1 MYVKHRATH
10 VKRQD
15 EQRVRRTADEAE
27 QTREAILAAA
37 HDLFATHGF
46 AATSTAAVVE
56 AAGVTRGALYHHF
69 AHKTALF
76 RAVFVRLEHDMND
89 TVTRVARS
97 EATSFD
103 AFVAGCGALL
113 DFMVRPDYQQIAV
126 VDAPAVLGSAEWHG
140 IDAGIGLASLQYGL
154 TALDRDGY
162 LRLPASPALAVALFG
177 ALTEAGIVLSRGAEG
192 SPSRDEL
199 LDAVIALVSDN
210 ATRVSRPRSPG
221 RRGR

>member
-1 MYVKHRATH
+1 MYVKHHATP

-15 EQRVRRTADEAE
+15 EPSVRRTADEAE

-37 HDLFATHGF
+37 HELFATHGF
-46 AATSTAAVVE
+46 AATSTSAVVA

-69 AHKTALF
+69 ADKTALF
-76 RAVFVRLEHDMND
+76 RAVFVRLEHDMDD
-89 TVTRVARS
+89 TVTRIALA
-97 EATSFD
+97 EATAFE
-103 AFVAGCGALL
+103 AFVAGCRALL
-113 DFMVRPDYQQIAV
+113 DFMVRPDYHQIAV

-140 IDAGIGLASLQYGL
+140 IDAGIGLSSLQYGL

-162 LRLPASPALAVALFG
+162 LRVPPSAAVAVAVFG

-199 LDAVIALVSDN
+199 LDAVIGLICDPPL
-210 ATRVSRPRSPG
+210 SRPRQPG